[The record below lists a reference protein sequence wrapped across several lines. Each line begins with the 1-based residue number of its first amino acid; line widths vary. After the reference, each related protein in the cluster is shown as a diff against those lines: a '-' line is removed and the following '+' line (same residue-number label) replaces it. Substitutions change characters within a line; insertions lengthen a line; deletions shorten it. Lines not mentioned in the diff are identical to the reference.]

1 MAYLGRTA
9 AVSDRPREPGQPSY
23 TAGRRIMKASAALR
37 KEVDS
42 GDCWKGFRPGDWT
55 TSINVRDF
63 IVRNVTPYKGN
74 EDFLAGPSQRTK
86 AVWAKLQPYFADE
99 RKKGVLAV
107 DAKTP
112 STLLAHTAGYID
124 QANEVI
130 VGLQTDQPFKRAIF
144 PYGGLRM
151 VEAGLKAAGFEPDP
165 AVHKAFTN
173 YRKSHNDGVFDAY
186 TPEIMNCRRSGII
199 TGLPDAYGRGRIIG
213 DYRRVALCGVDRLL
227 EAKRSERAQI
237 DDMWPNDEIIRQ
249 REELAEQ
256 MRALE
261 DLASMAKLY
270 GYDISKPASNAQEA
284 FQWTY
289 FAYLGAIKEANGA
302 AMSVGRISS
311 FLDVYIERDLKDGV
325 LDEAGAQELWDQLV
339 QKLRIVRFLRTP
351 DYDALFSGDPY
362 WATECVGG
370 MDLDG
375 RALVTKSSYRMLH
388 TLYNLGPAPEPNIT
402 ILWSNQ
408 MPAPFKRYCV
418 KVSKDTSSL
427 QYENDDLM
435 RPFWGDDYGIACCV
449 SAMRLGKQMQF
460 FGARVNLAKAL
471 LYAINGG
478 RDEVSG
484 EQVAPQ
490 TLPVSGEFLDFDEV
504 MAKFDTTMEW
514 LARTYVHAMN
524 CIHYM
529 HDKYFYERLEMAL
542 HDRDILRTMAFGIA
556 GLSVVAD
563 SLAAIKYAKV
573 HVIRD
578 NTGLAVDYRIEGT
591 KGSNVVPQYGN
602 NDDRVDSI
610 AAELVTRFMQ
620 KIRKHPTYRNATHT
634 QSVLTITS
642 NVVYGKTTGNP
653 PDGRRKGEP
662 FGPGANPMHGRDS
675 HGWLASCLSVAKLP
689 YGDSLDGISYTVSVA
704 PQKAHLSPEEL
715 VDGAVKAFDVY
726 FGHGG
731 FHMNLNVIE
740 KETLEDAMKNPDK
753 YPQLTIRVSG
763 YAVNFV
769 RLTPEQ
775 QRDVISRTFHGQI

>member
-1 MAYLGRTA
+1 MQGTA
-9 AVSDRPREPGQPSY
+9 LKEPEAHSKTDWRGFKPGAW
-23 TAGRRIMKASAALR
+23 TSAI
-37 KEVDS
+37 D
-42 GDCWKGFRPGDWT
+42 
-55 TSINVRDF
+55 VRDF
-63 IVRNVTPYKGN
+63 IVANATPYLGD
-74 EDFLAGPSQRTK
+74 ESFLAGPTARTK
-86 AVWAKLQPYFADE
+86 AVWDKLQPYFQEE

-107 DAKTP
+107 DADHP
-112 STLLAHTAGYID
+112 STMLAHAAGYID
-124 QANEVI
+124 RDNEVI

-144 PYGGLRM
+144 PAGGLRM
-151 VEAGLKAAGFEPDP
+151 VEAGLKAAGFAANPQ
-165 AVHKAFTN
+165 VHEAFTKH
-173 YRKSHNDGVFDAY
+173 RKTHNDGVFDAY
-186 TPEIMNCRRSGII
+186 TPEIMKCRSSGII

-213 DYRRVALCGVDRLL
+213 DYRRVALYGIDGLM
-227 EAKRSERAQI
+227 EAKRAERDQLYE
-237 DDMWPNDEIIRQ
+237 MWPNDDVIRM
-249 REELAEQ
+249 REEIAEQ
-256 MRALE
+256 LRALK
-261 DLASMAKLY
+261 DLVAMGKLY
-270 GYDISKPASNAQEA
+270 GCDLSKPAADAREA
-284 FQWTY
+284 VQWTY
-289 FAYLGAIKEANGA
+289 LAYLGAIKEANGA
-302 AMSVGRISS
+302 AMSIGRIST
-311 FLDVYIERDLKDGV
+311 FLDIYIERDLKEGT
-325 LDEAGAQELWDQLV
+325 LDETGAQELWDQIV

-370 MDLDG
+370 MDMNG
-375 RALVTKSSYRMLH
+375 MPLVTKSSYRMLH
-388 TLYNLGPAPEPNIT
+388 TLTNLGPAPEPNIT
-402 ILWSNQ
+402 VLWSRQ
-408 MPAPFKRYCV
+408 LPETFKRYCM
-418 KVSKDTSSL
+418 KISKDTSSL

-435 RPFWGDDYGIACCV
+435 RPLWGDDYGIACCV

-484 EQVAPQ
+484 DQVAPVAPAV
-490 TLPVSGEFLDFDEV
+490 TGDVLDYADV
-504 MAKFDTTMEW
+504 MTKFDRTMEW

-563 SLAAIKYAKV
+563 SLAAIKFGKV
-573 HVIRD
+573 RVVRD
-578 NTGLAVDYRIEGT
+578 ETGLVTDYLNE
-591 KGSNVVPQYGN
+591 SNGPLPQFGN

-620 KIRKHPTYRNATHT
+620 KLRKHPTYRGATHT

-642 NVVYGKTTGNP
+642 NVVYGKATGNT

-689 YGDSLDGISYTVSVA
+689 YRDSLDGISYTVSVA
-704 PQKAHLSPEEL
+704 PQKAHLSEQEL
-715 VDGAVKAFDVY
+715 IDGATKAFDMY
-726 FGHGG
+726 FGQGG
-731 FHMNLNVIE
+731 FHMNLNVID
-740 KETLEDAMKNPDK
+740 KDTLEDAMKNPDK

-763 YAVNFV
+763 YAVNFI

-775 QRDVISRTFHGQI
+775 QRDVINRTFHGQF

>member
-1 MAYLGRTA
+1 
-9 AVSDRPREPGQPSY
+9 
-23 TAGRRIMKASAALR
+23 MKASAALR
-37 KEVDS
+37 KEANS
-42 GDCWKGFRPGDWT
+42 GDCWKGFRPGDWS

-63 IVRNVTPYKGN
+63 IVRNVTSYKGN
-74 EDFLAGPSQRTK
+74 EDFLAGPSECTK

-107 DAKTP
+107 DAAAP
-112 STLLAHTAGYID
+112 SSLLAHDAGYID
-124 QANEVI
+124 QGNEVI

-144 PYGGLRM
+144 PFGGLRM
-151 VEAGLKAAGFEPDP
+151 VEAGLKAAGFDADP
-165 AVHKAFTN
+165 QVHEAFTH

-186 TPEIMNCRRSGII
+186 TPEIMRCRRSHVI

-213 DYRRVALCGVDRLL
+213 DYRRVALYGVDRLI
-227 EAKRSERAQI
+227 EAKKKERAQI
-237 DDMWPNDEIIRQ
+237 DDMWPTDEVIRQ
-249 REELAEQ
+249 REELSDQ
-256 MRALE
+256 LRALH
-261 DLASMAKLY
+261 DLAEMGKLY
-270 GYDISKPASNAQEA
+270 GCDITRPANDAHEA
-284 FQWTY
+284 IQWTY
-289 FAYLGAIKEANGA
+289 LAYLGAIKEANGA
-302 AMSVGRISS
+302 AMSIGRISS
-311 FLDVYIERDLKDGV
+311 FLDIYIERDLKEGT
-325 LDEAGAQELWDQLV
+325 LDESGAQELWDQIV

-351 DYDALFSGDPY
+351 EYDALFSGDPY

-402 ILWSNQ
+402 VLWSSH

-435 RPFWGDDYGIACCV
+435 RPFWGDDYAIACCV

-484 EQVAPQ
+484 DQIAPKSM
-490 TLPVSGEFLDFDEV
+490 PVTGDFLDYGDV
-504 MAKFDTTMEW
+504 MAKFDSTIEW
-514 LARTYVHAMN
+514 LAKTYVHAMN

-563 SLAAIKYAKV
+563 SLAAIKYGKIR
-573 HVIRD
+573 VIRD
-578 NTGLAVDYRIEGT
+578 ESGLAIDYKNESGAP
-591 KGSNVVPQYGN
+591 VPQFGN

-610 AAELVTRFMQ
+610 AADVVTRFMQ

-642 NVVYGKTTGNP
+642 NVVYGKVTGNT

-662 FGPGANPMHGRDS
+662 FGPGANPMHVRDS

-689 YGDSLDGISYTVSVA
+689 YKDAQDGISYTVSVS
-704 PQKAHLSPEEL
+704 PQKAHLSDDEL
-715 VDGAVKAFDVY
+715 IGGAVKAFDTY
-726 FGHGG
+726 FDQGG
-731 FHMNLNVIE
+731 FHMNLNVLD
-740 KETLEDAMKNPDK
+740 KETLKDAMEHPDK

-769 RLTPEQ
+769 RLTKEQ

>member
-1 MAYLGRTA
+1 MEGTVGLTA
-9 AVSDRPREPGQPSY
+9 NQKDDRAWHDFKPGNWRH
-23 TAGRRIMKASAALR
+23 AI
-37 KEVDS
+37 D
-42 GDCWKGFRPGDWT
+42 
-55 TSINVRDF
+55 VRDF
-63 IVRNVTPYKGN
+63 IVRNATPYAGD
-74 EDFLAGPSQRTK
+74 EAFLTGPTERTN
-86 AVWAKLQPYFADE
+86 AVWKKLQPFFEAE

-112 STLLAHTAGYID
+112 STMLAHKPGYID
-124 QANEVI
+124 RDNELI
-130 VGLQTDQPFKRAIF
+130 VGLQTDAPFKRAIF
-144 PYGGLRM
+144 PFGGLRM
-151 VEAGLKAAGFEPDP
+151 VEAGLKAAGLEADP
-165 AVHKAFTN
+165 QVHEVFTK
-173 YRKSHNDGVFDAY
+173 YRKTHNDGVFDAY
-186 TPEIMNCRRSGII
+186 TDEIMRCRKSGII

-213 DYRRVALCGVDRLL
+213 DYRRVALYGIRHLL
-227 EAKRSERAQI
+227 AIKQLERREL
-237 DDMWPNDEIIRQ
+237 DDVWPSDAVIRQ

-256 MRALE
+256 IRALE
-261 DLASMAKLY
+261 DLAEMGKLY
-270 GYDISKPASNAQEA
+270 NCDITRPAADAHEA

-289 FAYLGAIKEANGA
+289 LAYLGAIKEANGA
-302 AMSVGRISS
+302 AMSIGRIST
-311 FLDVYIERDLKDGV
+311 FLDIYIERDLKEGL
-325 LDEAGAQELWDQLV
+325 LDESGAQELWDQLV

-351 DYDALFSGDPY
+351 EYDALFSGDPY

-370 MDLDG
+370 IDLNG
-375 RALVTKSSYRMLH
+375 RPLVTKSSYRVLH
-388 TLYNLGPAPEPNIT
+388 TLTNLGPAPEPNIT
-402 ILWSNQ
+402 VLWSVHLPEN
-408 MPAPFKRYCV
+408 FKKYCL
-418 KVSKDTSSL
+418 KVSKATSSV

-435 RPFWGDDYGIACCV
+435 RPSWGDDYGIACCV

-478 RDEVSG
+478 RDEMTG
-484 EQVAPQ
+484 TQVAPP
-490 TLPVSGEFLDFDEV
+490 TPPVTGDVLDYDEV
-504 MAKFDTTMEW
+504 LEKFDTTMEW

-563 SLAAIKYAKV
+563 SLAAIKYGKV

-578 NTGLAVDYRIEGT
+578 KTGLAVDYRTES
-591 KGSNVVPQYGN
+591 KAPLPQFGN

-610 AAELVTRFMQ
+610 ASDIVTRFMH
-620 KIRKHPTYRNATHT
+620 KIRKHPTYRGATHT

-642 NVVYGKTTGNP
+642 NVVYGKHTGNT
-653 PDGRRKGEP
+653 PDGRRQGEP
-662 FGPGANPMHGRDS
+662 FAPGANPMHGRDG

-689 YGDSLDGISYTVSVA
+689 YNDAQDGISYTVSVA
-704 PQKAHLSPEEL
+704 PQKAHLSDKEL
-715 VDGAVKAFDVY
+715 IESSVKCVDTYFD
-726 FGHGG
+726 HGG
-731 FHMNLNVIE
+731 FHMNLNVID

-775 QRDVISRTFHGQI
+775 QRDVISRTFHGQM

>member
-1 MAYLGRTA
+1 
-9 AVSDRPREPGQPSY
+9 
-23 TAGRRIMKASAALR
+23 MKGSAALR
-37 KEVDS
+37 KDS
-42 GDCWKGFRPGDWT
+42 SERDSWTGFRPGDWRS
-55 TSINVRDF
+55 SINVRDF
-63 IVRNVTPYKGN
+63 IVRNVTPYGGDEK
-74 EDFLAGPSQRTK
+74 FLAGSSKRTK

-107 DAKTP
+107 DAKHP
-112 STLLAHTAGYID
+112 STLLAHPAGYID
-124 QANEVI
+124 RDNEVI

-144 PYGGLRM
+144 PFGGLRM
-151 VEAGLKAAGFEPDP
+151 VEAGLKAAGFDADP
-165 AVHKAFTN
+165 AVHEAFTK

-186 TPEIMNCRRSGII
+186 TPEIMNARRSGVI

-213 DYRRVALCGVDRLL
+213 DYRRVALYGVDRLL
-227 EAKRSERAQI
+227 EVKREERAQI
-237 DDMWPNDEIIRQ
+237 NDMWPTDEIIRL
-249 REELAEQ
+249 REELSEQ
-256 MRALE
+256 MRALK
-261 DLASMAKLY
+261 DLAEMAKLY
-270 GYDISKPASNAQEA
+270 GHDISKPAMNAREA

-302 AMSVGRISS
+302 AMSIGRISS
-311 FLDVYIERDLKDGV
+311 FLDIFIERDLKEGA

-351 DYDALFSGDPY
+351 EYDALFSGDPY

-375 RALVTKSSYRMLH
+375 RTLVTKSSYRMLH

-402 ILWSNQ
+402 VLWSNH
-408 MPAPFKRYCV
+408 MPDAFKRYCV
-418 KVSKDTSSL
+418 KVSRDTSSL

-484 EQVAPQ
+484 EQVSPQ
-490 TLPVSGEFLDFDEV
+490 TLPVSGDFLDYDDV
-504 MAKFDTTMEW
+504 MAKFDATMEW

-563 SLAAIKYAKV
+563 SLSAIKYGK
-573 HVIRD
+573 IRVARD
-578 NTGLAVDYRIEGT
+578 ATGLVVDYQNEGNRAT
-591 KGSNVVPQYGN
+591 PQFGN
-602 NDDRVDSI
+602 NDDRVDQIASSI
-610 AAELVTRFMQ
+610 VTSFME

-642 NVVYGKTTGNP
+642 NVVYGKATGNT

-689 YGDSLDGISYTVSVA
+689 YKDAQDGISYTVSVA
-704 PQKAHLSPEEL
+704 PQKAHLSEGQLVEE
-715 VDGAVKAFDVY
+715 AAKAFDLY
-726 FGHGG
+726 FDHGG
-731 FHMNLNVIE
+731 FHMNLNVIDR
-740 KETLEDAMKNPDK
+740 ETLEDAVKNPDK

>member
-1 MAYLGRTA
+1 MKAGA
-9 AVSDRPREPGQPSY
+9 AV
-23 TAGRRIMKASAALR
+23 K
-37 KEVDS
+37 KEAKDEGCWRAFKS
-42 GDCWKGFRPGDWT
+42 GDWS

-63 IVRNVTPYKGN
+63 IVRNVTPYDGDEK
-74 EDFLAGPSQRTK
+74 FLAPASKRTK
-86 AVWAKLQPYFADE
+86 AVWEKLQPYFQAE

-107 DAKTP
+107 DAKSP
-112 STLLAHTAGYID
+112 STLLAHKPGYID
-124 QANEVI
+124 RDNEII
-130 VGLQTDQPFKRAIF
+130 VGLQTDEPFKRAIF

-151 VEAGLKAAGFEPDP
+151 VEAGLKAAGFPADP
-165 AVHKAFTN
+165 QVHEAFTK

-186 TPEIMNCRRSGII
+186 TPEIMKCRKSGII

-213 DYRRVALCGVDRLL
+213 DYRRVALYGVDRLL
-227 EAKRSERAQI
+227 EVKREERAQM
-237 DDMWPNDEIIRQ
+237 DDMWPNDEVIRV

-256 MRALE
+256 TRALK
-261 DLASMAKLY
+261 DLVAMAKLY
-270 GYDISKPASNAQEA
+270 DCDIARPANDAREA

-289 FAYLGAIKEANGA
+289 LAYLGAIKEANGA
-302 AMSVGRISS
+302 AMSIGRIST
-311 FLDVYIERDLKDGV
+311 FLDIYIERDLQEGS

-351 DYDALFSGDPY
+351 EYDALFSGDPY

-402 ILWSNQ
+402 VLWSRH
-408 MPAPFKRYCV
+408 MPETFKHFCV
-418 KVSKDTSSL
+418 RVSRDTSSL

-484 EQVAPQ
+484 DQVAPPAPAV
-490 TLPVSGEFLDFDEV
+490 TGDFLDYDDV
-504 MAKFDTTMEW
+504 MAKFDETMEW

-563 SLAAIKYAKV
+563 SLSAIKYGKIRV
-573 HVIRD
+573 TRD
-578 NTGLAVDYRIEGT
+578 NTGLIVDYQNEGNAAT
-591 KGSNVVPQYGN
+591 PQFGN
-602 NDDRVDSI
+602 NDDRVDKI
-610 AAELVTRFMQ
+610 AAELVTRFMG
-620 KIRKHPTYRNATHT
+620 KIRKHPTYRNAVHT

-642 NVVYGKTTGNP
+642 NVVYGKATGNT

-689 YGDSLDGISYTVSVA
+689 YKDSQDGISYTVSVA
-704 PQKAHLSPEEL
+704 PQKAHLSESQLLEE
-715 VDGAVKAFDVY
+715 ATKAFDVY

-731 FHMNLNVIE
+731 FHMNLNVID
-740 KETLEDAMKNPDK
+740 KATLEDAMKNPDK

>member
-1 MAYLGRTA
+1 MAQAA
-9 AVSDRPREPGQPSY
+9 AV
-23 TAGRRIMKASAALR
+23 A
-37 KEVDS
+37 KEKEE
-42 GDCWKGFRPGDWT
+42 DCWRGFKRGHWCDT
-55 TSINVRDF
+55 IDVRDF
-63 IVRNVTPYKGN
+63 IVRNATPYEGDEK
-74 EDFLAGPSQRTK
+74 FLAGPTERTK
-86 AVWAKLQPYFADE
+86 AVWAKLQPYFRDE
-99 RKKGVLAV
+99 QKKGVLAV
-107 DAKTP
+107 DAKSP
-112 STLLAHTAGYID
+112 STLLAHKAGYID
-124 QANEVI
+124 RANEVI
-130 VGLQTDQPFKRAIF
+130 VGLQTDEPFKRAIF
-144 PYGGLRM
+144 PFGGLRM
-151 VEAGLKAAGFEPDP
+151 VEAGLKAGGFEADP
-165 AVHKAFTN
+165 QVHEAFTK

-186 TPEIMNCRRSGII
+186 TPEIMKCRKSGII

-213 DYRRVALCGVDRLL
+213 DYRRVALYGVDRLI
-227 EAKRSERAQI
+227 EAKQQERAQI
-237 DDMWPNDEIIRQ
+237 NDMWPTDEVIRQ
-249 REELAEQ
+249 REELADQ
-256 MRALE
+256 IRALK
-261 DLASMAKLY
+261 DLAAMGKLY
-270 GYDISKPASNAQEA
+270 QCDIGRPANDAHEA
-284 FQWTY
+284 VQWTY
-289 FAYLGAIKEANGA
+289 LAYLGAIKEANGA
-302 AMSVGRISS
+302 AMSIGRISS
-311 FLDVYIERDLKDGV
+311 FLDVFIERDLQEGT

-351 DYDALFSGDPY
+351 EYDALFSGDPY

-370 MDLDG
+370 LDLNG
-375 RALVTKSSYRMLH
+375 RPLVTKSSYRMLH
-388 TLYNLGPAPEPNIT
+388 TLTNLGPAPEPNIT
-402 ILWSNQ
+402 VLWSKH
-408 MPAPFKRYCV
+408 MPENFKRFCI
-418 KVSKDTSSL
+418 KVSKETSSL

-435 RPFWGDDYGIACCV
+435 RPSWGDDYGIACCV

-460 FGARVNLAKAL
+460 FGARVNLAKCL

-478 RDEVSG
+478 RDEISG
-484 EQVAPQ
+484 EQVAPAAPPI
-490 TLPVSGEFLDFDEV
+490 TSDVLDYDEV
-504 MAKFDTTMEW
+504 FEKFDHMMEW

-563 SLAAIKYAKV
+563 SLAAIKYADV

-578 NTGLAVDYRIEGT
+578 ETGLAVDYRIEGT
-591 KGSNVVPQYGN
+591 KGTNVVPQYGN

-610 AAELVTRFMQ
+610 AADLVTRFMQ

-642 NVVYGKTTGNP
+642 NVVYGKATGNT

-689 YGDSLDGISYTVSVA
+689 YKDAQDGISYTVSVA
-704 PQKAHLSPEEL
+704 PQKAHLSDNEL
-715 VDGAVKAFDVY
+715 IEGAVKAMDMYFDQ
-726 FGHGG
+726 GG
-731 FHMNLNVIE
+731 FHMNLNVLD